1 VYANIGSFLG
11 MIDPLLAT
19 MAPEWADIAPYATA
33 LDRIIAVGTVDEDVI
48 SARMS
53 VIVAP

>member
-1 VYANIGSFLG
+1 
-11 MIDPLLAT
+11 
-19 MAPEWADIAPYATA
+19 MAPEWADIAPFATA
-33 LDRIIAVGTVDEDVI
+33 LDRIVAVGTAEDDVI

>member
-1 VYANIGSFLG
+1 MV
-11 MIDPLLAT
+11 DPLLAM
-19 MAPEWADIAPYATA
+19 MAPEWEDIAPFATA
-33 LDRIIAVGTVDEDVI
+33 LDRFIAVGTVEDDVI